1 MGDSGVAG
9 PVRVPFSVMMKPTGA
24 ACNLDCSYCF
34 FLSKEVLWGHESQ
47 RMSGETLDRFVWS
60 YLDAQ
65 PDGPVMIGWQGGEPT
80 MRGLAFFREAVR
92 LSQEYRRPG
101 QQVQHAIQ
109 TNGTLLDDDWGEFL
123 AANDFL
129 VGLSMDGPAE
139 LHDAYRVNKAGRGTY
154 DQVRRG
160 WEVLQ
165 RHGVETNILCT
176 VNAANADHPIEVYRH
191 FRDDLGAR
199 FIQFIPIVERV
210 ESGHEDEAERGFRDS
225 RGEHVLYRQA
235 GEQVTS
241 RTVAPEAWGRFL
253 SAVFD
258 EWVVRDVGTVF
269 VQHFDVTLSALFGQY
284 SLCVHATECG
294 TAIAMEHNGDV
305 YSCDHFVEPDYR
317 LGNIAADSFTELL
330 ALPQQRQFGRD
341 KRTTLPR
348 QCRECPVRW
357 VCNGGCPK
365 DRFATTADGEPGLN
379 YLCAGYYRFFTH
391 AWPAMETM
399 AGLIRVG
406 RSPADIMDPTA
417 TA

>member
-154 DQVRRG
+154 HQVRRG